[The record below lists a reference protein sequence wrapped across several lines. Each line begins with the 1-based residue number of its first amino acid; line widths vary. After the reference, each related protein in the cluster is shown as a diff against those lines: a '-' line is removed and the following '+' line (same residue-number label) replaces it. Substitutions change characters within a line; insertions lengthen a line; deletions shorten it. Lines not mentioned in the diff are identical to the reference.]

1 MMTARM
7 PEDVEARLTRAL
19 RERAFDRVATLAVE
33 AYGAEL
39 HGFLLSTLGNP
50 GDAGDVFSQVI
61 ETFWRGL
68 PRFAGRCSVRTWLYL
83 LARHAEV
90 NHRRSPWHGA
100 RRTGDARLDAM
111 IDQVR
116 SETPPWQ
123 RTEVKN
129 RWSAV
134 RDALAPDDRALLVLR
149 VDRDLAW
156 ADIAR
161 VTLGDTE
168 PDAAAL
174 DRESRRLR
182 KRFQLLKQRL
192 RAEARAAGLLETA
205 R

>member
-1 MMTARM
+1 MMGARM
-7 PEDVEARLTRAL
+7 ADDVEARLTRAL
-19 RERAFDRVATLAVE
+19 SERAFDQVATLAME

-39 HGFLLSTLGNP
+39 HGYLISTLGNP
-50 GDAGDVFSQVI
+50 GDAGDVFSQVM

-90 NHRRSPWHGA
+90 NHRRSPWHGP
-100 RRTGDARLDAM
+100 RRTGDAQLDE
-111 IDQVR
+111 IVDRVR
-116 SETPPWQ
+116 SQTPPWQ
-123 RTEVKN
+123 RTEVKD
-129 RWSAV
+129 RWSEV

-161 VTLGDTE
+161 ITLGDAE
-168 PDAAAL
+168 PAAAAL

-182 KRFQLLKQRL
+182 KRFQLLKERL
-192 RAEARAAGLLETA
+192 RAEVRAAGLREAA

>member
-1 MMTARM
+1 MMLAPM
-7 PEDVEARLTRAL
+7 AEDVEARLRRAL
-19 RERAFDRVATLAVE
+19 DDRAFDRVATLAVE

-39 HGFLLSTLGNP
+39 HGFLLGTLGNP
-50 GDAGDVFSQVI
+50 GDAGDVFCQVM

-90 NHRRSPWHGA
+90 DHRRSPWQGA
-100 RRTGDARLDAM
+100 RRTGDAQLDELV
-111 IDQVR
+111 DRVR
-116 SETPPWQ
+116 SRTPPWQ

-129 RWSAV
+129 RWTAL
-134 RDALAPDDRALLVLR
+134 REALAPDDRALLVLR

-161 VTLGDTE
+161 ITLGETE

-182 KRFQLLKQRL
+182 KRFQLLKERL
-192 RAEARAAGLLETA
+192 RAEVRAAGLRETA